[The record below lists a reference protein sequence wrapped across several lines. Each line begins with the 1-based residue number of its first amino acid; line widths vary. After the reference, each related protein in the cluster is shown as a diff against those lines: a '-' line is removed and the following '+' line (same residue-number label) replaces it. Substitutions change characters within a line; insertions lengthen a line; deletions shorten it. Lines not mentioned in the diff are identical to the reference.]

1 MMPGTPPKDASADLF
16 VGIMSGTSL
25 DGIDAVLVDFGC
37 GPPKLVASRFAPYS
51 RSLAAKILELHE
63 AGKDEL
69 HRAALLGNDLARQY
83 HQAVADLLRT
93 AGLSREDVRA
103 IGCHGQTIRHNPAA
117 GYTLQIGNPDL
128 LAELSGISVVAGYR
142 GRDIAA
148 GGQGAPLVPAFH
160 DAVFRAHDRH
170 RVILNIGGIANLTN
184 LDPASATTG
193 FDCGPGN
200 MLLDAW
206 IQRTLGEPYDKDGA
220 WASSGRA
227 IPDLLEALLAHP
239 FFHAPP
245 PKSCGREE
253 FGLPWLASW
262 LSGTPKP
269 EDVQATLLELDA
281 RTMADAI
288 RRWCSAPDEVAV
300 CGGGAHNRALMR
312 RIGECL
318 PASRVF
324 ATDEIGMGA
333 NWVEA
338 MAFAWLA
345 RQRLMERS
353 GNLPAVTGARGARV
367 LGALYT
373 R

>member
-1 MMPGTPPKDASADLF
+1 MSGTLPKDANADLF

-37 GPPKLVASRFAPYS
+37 SPPRLVTSHFAPYS
-51 RSLAAKILELHE
+51 RALAGRILELHE
-63 AGKDEL
+63 KGADEL
-69 HRAALLGNDLARQY
+69 HRAAMLGNELACLY
-83 HQAVADLLRT
+83 HQAVADLLAN
-93 AGLSREDVRA
+93 AGVSSGQIRA

-128 LAELSGISVVAGYR
+128 LAELSGISVVAGFR

-160 DAVFRAHDRH
+160 DAVFRAPGRH
-170 RVILNIGGIANLTN
+170 RVVLNIGGIANITDLN
-184 LDPASATTG
+184 PASDTAG

-206 IQRTLGEPYDKDGA
+206 IQRTSGHAYDKDGA
-220 WASSGRA
+220 WASCGRVM
-227 IPDLLEALLAHP
+227 PDLLETLMAHP

-253 FGLPWLASW
+253 FGLPRLEPWF
-262 LSGTPKP
+262 SGAHKP
-269 EDVQATLLELDA
+269 EDVQATLLELSA
-281 RTMADAI
+281 RTISDAI
-288 RRWCSAPDEVAV
+288 QRWCGTPHEVAV
-300 CGGGAHNRALMR
+300 CGGGVRNRALMR
-312 RIGECL
+312 RIGDCL
-318 PASRVF
+318 PASRVI

-333 NWVEA
+333 DWVEA

-345 RQRLMERS
+345 RQRLLEQT
-353 GNLPAVTGARGARV
+353 GNLPAVTGARGQRV
-367 LGALYT
+367 LGAIYT

>member
-1 MMPGTPPKDASADLF
+1 MMPGTLPKDANADLF

-37 GPPKLVASRFAPYS
+37 SPPKLVASQFVPYP
-51 RSLAAKILELHE
+51 RALAATILELHE
-63 AGKDEL
+63 TGGDEL
-69 HRAALLGNDLARQY
+69 QRAALLGNELARLY
-83 HQAVADLLRT
+83 HQAVAGMLEKAT
-93 AGLSREDVRA
+93 VSNREIRA

-128 LAELSGISVVAGYR
+128 LAELSGISVVAGFR
-142 GRDIAA
+142 GRDIAT

-160 DAVFRAHDRH
+160 DAVFRTHDRH
-170 RVILNIGGIANLTN
+170 RVILNIGGIANLTD

-206 IQRTLGEPYDKDGA
+206 IQRTLGQPYDKDGA

-253 FGLPWLASW
+253 FGLPWLASR
-262 LSGTPKP
+262 LSGTHRP
-269 EDVQATLLELDA
+269 EDVQATLLELAA
-281 RTMADAI
+281 RTIADAI
-288 RRWCSAPDEVAV
+288 QRWCGTPNEVAV

-318 PASRVF
+318 SACRVF
-324 ATDEIGMGA
+324 ATDEIGLGA
-333 NWVEA
+333 DWVEA

-345 RQRLMERS
+345 RQRLLEQP
-353 GNLPAVTGARGARV
+353 GNLPAVTGAGGGRV
-367 LGALYT
+367 LGALYA

>member
-1 MMPGTPPKDASADLF
+1 MPGTLPKDANADLY

-37 GPPKLVASRFAPYS
+37 SPPKLVASHFVPYP
-51 RSLAAKILELHE
+51 RALAATILELHLKGE
-63 AGKDEL
+63 NEL
-69 HRAALLGNDLARQY
+69 HRASQLGNELAGLY
-83 HQAVADLLRT
+83 HRTVADLLGK
-93 AGLSREDVRA
+93 AEVSKREIRA

-128 LAELSGISVVAGYR
+128 LAELSGISVVAGFR

-170 RVILNIGGIANLTN
+170 RVILNIGGIANLTDLN
-184 LDPASATTG
+184 PASDPTG

-206 IQRTLGEPYDKDGA
+206 IQRTLGHPYDKNGA
-220 WASSGRA
+220 WASSGGT

-253 FGLPWLASW
+253 FGLPWLASL
-262 LSGTPKP
+262 LSEAHKP
-269 EDVQATLLELDA
+269 EDVQATLLELSV
-281 RTMADAI
+281 RTMTDAI
-288 RRWCSAPDEVAV
+288 QRWCGMPDEVAV
-300 CGGGAHNRALMR
+300 CGGGAHNLTLMR
-312 RIGECL
+312 RIVECL

-324 ATDEIGMGA
+324 STDEIGMGVD
-333 NWVEA
+333 WVEA

-353 GNLPAVTGARGARV
+353 GNLPAVTGAQGGRI
-367 LGALYT
+367 LGALYA